1 MCVFCCPL
9 KQYFFSGFPKMAG
22 WIFFSMKNRRKKKNI
37 AGVFREKEMKK
48 EKKGDVKK
56 KKKSMTGKVMYVK
69 WLPPSLSMM
78 NLYEM
83 S

>member
-1 MCVFCCPL
+1 
-9 KQYFFSGFPKMAG
+9 
-22 WIFFSMKNRRKKKNI
+22 
-37 AGVFREKEMKK
+37 MKK
-48 EKKGDVKK
+48 EKKGDVK